1 MVATV
6 GSIAIDLSTNVA
18 KFASGFKSAA
28 TTVDRESGRMAKSIA
43 RVDRASKAAGS
54 VLSGFVGGIAAGGAL
69 AAIGSLSGAIGKA
82 SKALEDFEEIGNRAK
97 TVGLRNDTFQA
108 ISFGALQAD
117 VSQEKLNSSL
127 EIFAKNMGLAQAGGG
142 ALFSSLKRL
151 NPELLQTLV
160 TTNDQELR
168 LRKVAEAFAQT
179 SDATERAAL
188 ATAVF
193 GKGGIDMV
201 RVLEGGS
208 QAIAKLKREAKDLGV
223 IVPDELI
230 EKAGMLDDK
239 LAALGK
245 IIDINISQALINAAP
260 ILVATAEGMAA
271 FAKEINAT
279 SIELTKFAENPGL
292 DSLKNLLDYFFDV
305 EITGGVLGAIRDGL
319 TETSDEIKLKIT
331 ELEEKLVDLEL
342 LGSEIDLL
350 NRDKIAEDIDFLKGK
365 LAELASAAVMASE
378 NSSRAAH
385 KWLAE
390 SAANPTGGA
399 VNSNTESGVNVTRYE
414 RSTAENTER
423 TADTLEDQSTAYKG
437 YFENLEETLKND
449 VTGGITK
456 YIQQLIYAQ
465 ELATQSISEA
475 VQAGIGI
482 ASRDSSGGSTASWA
496 GRQFK
501 VKVGGDIQQTVYDP
515 RVHGSPEE
523 FANLGLSTGGLKMNY
538 AGMFAEGGSFI
549 APGNQTGDTTRLL
562 MDVNGGERVTVSPA
576 GDSGKSITL
585 NFYAAQGE
593 NEATMRQRARK
604 AGEEIGRQLAR
615 A

>member
-6 GSIAIDLSTNVA
+6 GSISIDLSTNVA

-69 AAIGSLSGAIGKA
+69 AAISSLSGAIGKA

-127 EIFAKNMGLAQAGGG
+127 EIFAKNIGLAEKGGG
-142 ALFSSLKRL
+142 ALFTSLKRL
-151 NPELLQTLV
+151 NPELLQTLL

-245 IIDINISQALINAAP
+245 IIDINISQALVNAAP
-260 ILVATAEGMAA
+260 FLVSATEGMAA
-271 FAKEINAT
+271 FAKKVNET
-279 SIELTKFAENPGL
+279 SIEITKFAENPSLETLASFL
-292 DSLKNLLDYFFDV
+292 DWIFEDRSFARSG
-305 EITGGVLGAIRDGL
+305 ILGAIRDAL
-319 TETSDEIKLKIT
+319 THDAATVIKEINSIEDEIK
-331 ELEEKLVDLEL
+331 ELQETGAGGAGIVIEQDLQRLEQL
-342 LGSEIDLL
+342 
-350 NRDKIAEDIDFLKGK
+350 R
-365 LAELASAAVMASE
+365 AELAALRSESIVASE
-378 NSSRAAH
+378 NSARAAHRAIRAGTGSRAAPTTG
-385 KWLAE
+385 
-390 SAANPTGGA
+390 SNPGSD
-399 VNSNTESGVNVTRYE
+399 VPVTRYS
-414 RSTAENTER
+414 RDTAENTER
-423 TADTLEDQSTAYKG
+423 AADTLEDQSTAYKG
-437 YFENLEETLKND
+437 YFDNLEETLKND
-449 VTGGITK
+449 VTGSITK

-465 ELATQSISEA
+465 ELAGQTISEA
-475 VQAGIGI
+475 VQTSILG
-482 ASRDSSGGSTASWA
+482 RDTASGG
-496 GRQFK
+496 RQQYSISKDSQLDFLLSR
-501 VKVGGDIQQTVYDP
+501 VNQGQQTAMADTGDSAP
-515 RVHGSPEE
+515 WWESM
-523 FANLGLSTGGLKMNY
+523 LGGKNVTY
-538 AGMFAEGGSFI
+538 AGAFAEGGSFT
-549 APGNQTGDTTRLL
+549 APGNQSGDTTRLL
-562 MDVNGGERVTVSPA
+562 MDVNGGERVTVEKGGA
-576 GDSGKSITL
+576 DSITL
-585 NFYAAQGE
+585 NFYAAPGE
-593 NEATMRQRARK
+593 SEATMRQRARQ
-604 AGEEIGRQLAR
+604 AGEVISRELSR

>member
-43 RVDRASKAAGS
+43 RVDRAGKAAGS

-127 EIFAKNMGLAQAGGG
+127 EIFAKNIGLAEKGGG

-151 NPELLQTLV
+151 NPELLQTLI
-160 TTNDQELR
+160 TTDDQELR
-168 LRKVAEAFAQT
+168 LRKVAEAFAQAT
-179 SDATERAAL
+179 DATERAAL

-230 EKAGMLDDK
+230 EKAGILDDK

-260 ILVATAEGMAA
+260 ILVSASSGMAA
-271 FAKEINAT
+271 FAKDINAA
-279 SIELTKFAENPGL
+279 SIEITKFAENPSWADLFKFLDKFISIDIKEGGL
-292 DSLKNLLDYFFDV
+292 ADK
-305 EITGGVLGAIRDGL
+305 IRDGF
-319 TETSDEIKLKIT
+319 TETADEIKVKIT
-331 ELEEKLVDLEL
+331 ELEQKLVDLEA
-342 LGSEIDLL
+342 LGTEIDLL

-365 LAELASAAVMASE
+365 LTELAAQAVMASE

-390 SAANPTGGA
+390 SSRSPTA
-399 VNSNTESGVNVTRYE
+399 SSNTEAGVNVTRYSSE
-414 RSTAENTER
+414 TADNTER
-423 TADTLEDQSTAYKG
+423 AADTLEDQSVAYKG
-437 YFENLEETLKND
+437 YFTELEVTLRYD
-449 VTGGITK
+449 VTGSITK
-456 YIQQLIYAQ
+456 YIQQMIYAQ
-465 ELATQSISEA
+465 ELAAMSISEA
-475 VQAGIGI
+475 VRTSFLGN
-482 ASRDSSGGSTASWA
+482 DSN
-496 GRQFK
+496 
-501 VKVGGDIQQTVYDP
+501 VG
-515 RVHGSPEE
+515 
-523 FANLGLSTGGLKMNY
+523 TGGKTYTSTIKAPITQTLFDPEKDLEPGSIAYETLANKKKNGGLGISY
-538 AGMFAEGGSFI
+538 AGMFADGGVVST
-549 APGNQTGDTTRLL
+549 GNQTGDTTRLL
-562 MDVNGGERVTVSPA
+562 MDVNAGEKVTVSPN
-576 GDSGKSITL
+576 GSERPIQI
-585 NFYAAQGE
+585 NYHAAPGE
-593 NEATMRQRARK
+593 NERTSRQNARTI
-604 AGEEIGRQLAR
+604 GEGIARELAR

>member
-127 EIFAKNMGLAQAGGG
+127 EIFAKNIGLAEKGGG

-168 LRKVAEAFAQT
+168 LKKVAEAFAQT

-260 ILVATAEGMAA
+260 ILVSATTGMAA
-271 FAKEINAT
+271 FAKDINAA
-279 SIELTKFAENPGL
+279 SIEITKFAENPSWGALFKFLDRFISIDIKEGGL
-292 DSLKNLLDYFFDV
+292 ADR
-305 EITGGVLGAIRDGL
+305 IRDGF
-319 TETSDEIKLKIT
+319 TETAEEITAKIA
-331 ELEEKLVDLEL
+331 ELEQKLVDLEL

-365 LAELASAAVMASE
+365 LTELAAEAVMASE
-378 NSSRAAH
+378 NSARAAH
-385 KWLAE
+385 KWLAG
-390 SAANPTGGA
+390 AASPTGGTT
-399 VNSNTESGVNVTRYE
+399 SGNTESGVNVTRYD

-423 TADTLEDQSTAYKG
+423 AADTLEDQSTANKN
-437 YFENLEETLKND
+437 FFDNLEETLKND
-449 VTGGITK
+449 VAGGITK
-456 YIQQLIYAQ
+456 SIMQLIYVQ
-465 ELATQSISEA
+465 QLASQTISQALETSIL
-475 VQAGIGI
+475 G
-482 ASRDSSGGSTASWA
+482 RDTSSG
-496 GRQFK
+496 RQQYTISKDSQLDFLLSR
-501 VKVGGDIQQTVYDP
+501 VNQGQQQTAMEDGG
-515 RVHGSPEE
+515 GSAPWWESM
-523 FANLGLSTGGLKMNY
+523 LGGKNVTY
-538 AGMFAEGGSFI
+538 AGAFADGGSFT
-549 APGNQTGDTTRLL
+549 APGNQSGDTTRLL
-562 MDVNGGERVTVSPA
+562 MDVNGGERVTVEKGGA
-576 GDSGKSITL
+576 DSITL
-585 NFYAAQGE
+585 NFYAAPGE
-593 NEATMRQRARK
+593 SEATMRQRARQ
-604 AGEEIGRQLAR
+604 AGEVISRELSR

>member
-28 TTVDRESGRMAKSIA
+28 TTVDRESSRMAKSIA

-127 EIFAKNMGLAQAGGG
+127 EIFAKNIGLAEKGGG

-168 LRKVAEAFAQT
+168 LKKVAEAFAQT

-260 ILVATAEGMAA
+260 ILVSSTTAMAA
-271 FAKEINAT
+271 FAKDINAA
-279 SIELTKFAENPGL
+279 SIEITKFAENPSWGALFKFLDRFISIDIKEGGL
-292 DSLKNLLDYFFDV
+292 ADK
-305 EITGGVLGAIRDGL
+305 IRDGF
-319 TETSDEIKLKIT
+319 TETAEEITAKIT
-331 ELEEKLVDLEL
+331 ELEQKLVDLEL

-365 LAELASAAVMASE
+365 LTELAAEAVMASE
-378 NSSRAAH
+378 NSARAAH

-390 SAANPTGGA
+390 SAGSPSGGA
-399 VNSNTESGVNVTRYE
+399 VNGNTESGVNVTRYE

-423 TADTLEDQSTAYKG
+423 AADTLEDQSTAYKG
-437 YFENLEETLKND
+437 YFSDLEETLKND

-465 ELATQSISEA
+465 TLASQTISEA
-475 VQAGIGI
+475 VRTSFLTGE
-482 ASRDSSGGSTASWA
+482 
-496 GRQFK
+496 
-501 VKVGGDIQQTVYDP
+501 QTVGTGGKTYQNTARAPIRQTIYDP
-515 RVHGSPEE
+515 RVHGSPQD
-523 FANLGLSTGGLKMNY
+523 FANLGLSQGGLKINY

-562 MDVNGGERVTVSPA
+562 MDVNGGERVTVSPD
-576 GDSGKSITL
+576 GGGKSITL

-593 NEATMRQRARK
+593 NEATMRQRSRM